1 MPYPPKAVPSRRS
14 GLAACAVLL
23 AALLPSLPASAAN
36 DLPPP
41 KAGGE
46 AMPPVEVTIT
56 AQNETPQCAPAE
68 LRLPAQSNVDLHV
81 INQSNLQVSI
91 TAPQIFQNK
100 NVLHHDGDVVHVASN
115 DAYLIKANGKGE
127 IRLRTIAAGEYTY
140 GCTSTNRRD
149 ATFTGKLTL
158 VDPTR

>member
-1 MPYPPKAVPSRRS
+1 MPIPARIAAAAAFLAVALS
-14 GLAACAVLL
+14 GGAR
-23 AALLPSLPASAAN
+23 AAN

-41 KAGGE
+41 KTD

-56 AQNETPQCAPAE
+56 AENGVPACAPAE

-81 INQSNLQVSI
+81 VNQSNEQVSL

-115 DAYLIKANGKGE
+115 DAYLVKANGKGA
-127 IRLRTIAAGEYTY
+127 IRLRTIAPGEYTY
-140 GCTSTNRRD
+140 GCT
-149 ATFTGKLTL
+149 ATTKQDQPFTGKLTL
-158 VDPTR
+158 IDPAK

>member
-1 MPYPPKAVPSRRS
+1 MTFPART
-14 GLAACAVLL
+14 AA
-23 AALLPSLPASAAN
+23 AALLLTALTGGARAAN

-41 KAGGE
+41 KTD

-56 AQNETPQCAPAE
+56 AENGVPRCAPAE
-68 LRLPAQSNVDLHV
+68 LRLPAQTNVDLHV
-81 INQSNLQVSI
+81 TNQSNEQISL

-127 IRLRTIAAGEYTY
+127 IRLRTIAPGEYKY
-140 GCTSTNRRD
+140 GCTAVSKQD
-149 ATFTGKLTL
+149 KPFEGKLTL
-158 VDPTR
+158 VDPTK

>member
-1 MPYPPKAVPSRRS
+1 MPLSTRAP
-14 GLAACAVLL
+14 LAAAALVLL
-23 AALLPSLPASAAN
+23 TGGAFAAN

-41 KAGGE
+41 KTDV
-46 AMPPVEVTIT
+46 MPPVEVTIT
-56 AQNETPQCAPAE
+56 AENGAPSCAPAE

-81 INQSNLQVSI
+81 VNQSNEQVSL

-115 DAYLIKANGKGE
+115 DAYLVKANGKGE

-140 GCTSTNRRD
+140 GCT
-149 ATFTGKLTL
+149 ATSKQDKPFTGKLTL
-158 VDPTR
+158 IDPAK

>member
-1 MPYPPKAVPSRRS
+1 MTISLRAATAAAFLAVALS
-14 GLAACAVLL
+14 GGAR
-23 AALLPSLPASAAN
+23 AAN

-41 KAGGE
+41 KTD

-56 AQNETPQCAPAE
+56 AENGVLACAPAE

-81 INQSNLQVSI
+81 TNQSNLQVSL

-115 DAYLIKANGKGE
+115 DAYMVKANGKGE
-127 IRLRTIAAGEYTY
+127 IRLRTIAPGEYTY
-140 GCTSTNRRD
+140 GCT
-149 ATFTGKLTL
+149 ATTKQDKPFTGKLTL
-158 VDPTR
+158 VDPAK

>member
-1 MPYPPKAVPSRRS
+1 MIPSVR
-14 GLAACAVLL
+14 AAAAALL
-23 AALLPSLPASAAN
+23 AAALSGGARAAN

-41 KAGGE
+41 KTD

-56 AQNETPQCAPAE
+56 AENGVPRCAPAD

-81 INQSNLQVSI
+81 TNQSNTQVSPGP
-91 TAPQIFQNK
+91 PQIFRDK

-127 IRLRTIAAGEYTY
+127 IRLRTIAPGEYTY
-140 GCTSTNRRD
+140 GCT
-149 ATFTGKLTL
+149 ATTKQDQPFTGKLTL
-158 VDPTR
+158 VDPTK

>member
-1 MPYPPKAVPSRRS
+1 MPSLTRTT
-14 GLAACAVLL
+14 LAA
-23 AALLPSLPASAAN
+23 AALALLTGSAHAAN

-41 KAGGE
+41 KTD

-56 AQNETPQCAPAE
+56 AENGVPACAPAE

-81 INQSNLQVSI
+81 VNQSNEQVSL

-115 DAYLIKANGKGE
+115 DAYLVKANGKGE

-140 GCTSTNRRD
+140 GCT
-149 ATFTGKLTL
+149 ATSKQDKPFTGKLTL
-158 VDPTR
+158 IDPPK